1 MSSAPGEGDAPSGP
15 IAWMARNHIAANL
28 AMMLLFV
35 AGAWSASAIQKEV
48 EPDFILDFVD
58 VSVVYP
64 GAAPSEVEKGILL
77 PIEEAVRGI
86 QGIKEITSSAREGS
100 GSVEVELVAGADRMR
115 VFQDVDQAVTRIP
128 TFPEDI
134 EEPEVRLRT
143 RQRQVVRL
151 ALYGDVDIWGLR
163 QLAERLRDR
172 LLNHPEITQIEIG
185 RAPAYVTHVEVPLH
199 RLREFGL
206 TLGEVAEAIR
216 TSSQDVAAGVLET
229 DAGEILLRLSE
240 RKQYAEEL
248 RGIPIV
254 TTPSGA
260 AVTLG
265 ELANVTDGFEE
276 TGYHSRFNQQ
286 HAVQIEV
293 YRVGKQSPLDI
304 SEAVD
309 EIVADFALPEG
320 VSIFKG
326 QSSAEDYRERL
337 SLLVENGLLAI
348 VIVLG
353 ILALFLELRLA
364 FWVMVGMAVSFI
376 GAFVFLPLVGVSINM
391 ISMFGFLVVLG
402 VVVDDA
408 IVVGENVYE
417 HRERGADPLR
427 AAIEGTRE
435 IAGPVIVAILTSVVT
450 FVPLLAMPGQT
461 GKYWWPMP
469 AVVVTVLLVSLAEA
483 LFILPAHLA
492 HLKNPPQPKRGWFAL
507 KQRAFADRFNA
518 WVRDHY
524 APLLNRCLRYR
535 YVTLTAAVAL
545 LLVIAGFGY
554 SGHMGM
560 VLMPEVAAHEIEAG
574 VRLPVGAT
582 PEQAAEI
589 ADRVTA
595 ATRRMFDEHGLQAV
609 ADGIKTNVR
618 GGSFVDVEIVMK
630 PPDQREMT
638 ANQVIK
644 LWRDEIGDIPGVSQ
658 ISFEAE
664 RGPGGHRQDIS
675 LDLSHSDIEV
685 LAQVTARAVASIEQ
699 LEETRDVNDNYDKGK
714 AQFNVRVR
722 SEGQALG
729 LTPNEI
735 GQQLRDAFY
744 GALAMRQ
751 LRGTNEV
758 EVRVKLPE
766 AERQD
771 IRYFDDFIVRLPGG
785 GEVPLKEVAQVERTE
800 AFKSITRR
808 DGRRV
813 VNVSTDVEPKS
824 AVSRVLERLERI
836 ELPALRED
844 YPDLTWSFRG
854 GQAEMRE
861 STQSLWLGFGLAI
874 AVIFGLL
881 AVSFR
886 NYVHPL
892 VVMGAIPFGIVGAII
907 GHLLLGYD
915 LSLVSVMGLVALSG
929 VVVNDALIMVDY
941 ANRKAKDTSRFEAIL
956 QAGVRRFRPIILTT
970 LTTFAGLTP
979 IILERSQQA
988 RHLIPMAISL
998 GFGIIFATA
1007 IILIVV
1013 PCLYLVAEDARE
1025 KLRTLREI

>member
-1 MSSAPGEGDAPSGP
+1 MSEASKDGAEPKGP
-15 IAWMARNHIAANL
+15 IAWMAQNRIAANL
-28 AMMLLFV
+28 AMILLFV
-35 AGAWSASAIQKEV
+35 GGAWSAHTIQKEV

-64 GAAPSEVEKGILL
+64 GAAPTEVEKGIVL
-77 PIEEAVRGI
+77 PVEEAVRGV
-86 QGIKEITSSAREGS
+86 QGIKEVTSSAREGS
-100 GSVEVELVAGADRMR
+100 GFVEIELVSGADRMR
-115 VFQDVDQAVTRIP
+115 VFQDVDQAVTRIR

-134 EEPEVRLRT
+134 EEPEVRLRS
-143 RQRQVVRL
+143 RQRQVVNL
-151 ALYGDVDIWGLR
+151 VLYGDVEVWGLR

-172 LLNHPEITQIEIG
+172 LLNHEDITQIEIG
-185 RAPAYVTHVEVPLH
+185 RAPAYVTHVEVPSH
-199 RLREFGL
+199 RLREYGL
-206 TLGEVAEAIR
+206 SLDQVAEAIR
-216 TSSQDVAAGVLET
+216 ASSQDVAAGVLET
-229 DAGEILLRLSE
+229 DAGEVLLRLSE
-240 RKQYAEEL
+240 RKQWADEL
-248 RGIPIV
+248 ESIPIV
-254 TTPSGA
+254 ATADGA
-260 AVTLG
+260 SVSLG
-265 ELANVTDGFEE
+265 ELARVSDGFEE

-286 HAVQIEV
+286 YAVQVEV
-293 YRVGKQSPLDI
+293 YRVGEQSPLDI
-304 SEAVD
+304 SEAVQ
-309 EIVADFALPEG
+309 EIVSEFELPDG
-320 VSIFKG
+320 VSLFMG

-337 SLLVENGLLAI
+337 SLLVENGLLAV
-348 VIVLG
+348 VIVLA
-353 ILALFLELRLA
+353 ILGLFLELRLA

-376 GAFVFLPLVGVSINM
+376 GAFVFLPFVGVSINM

-417 HRERGADPLR
+417 LRQQGVPPLR
-427 AAIEGTRE
+427 AAIDGARE
-435 IAGPVIVAILTSVVT
+435 MSGPVTIAILTSVVT
-450 FVPLLAMPGQT
+450 FIPLLAMPGQT

-469 AVVVTVLLVSLAEA
+469 AVVVTVLLVSLCEA

-492 HLKNPPQPKRGWFAL
+492 HLKSRPEDSGGPVHRM
-507 KQRAFADRFNA
+507 QRAFAARFDR
-518 WVRDHY
+518 WVRDVY
-524 APLLNRCLRYR
+524 APFLTRCLHYR

-545 LLVIAGFGY
+545 LVVVAGFGY

-574 VRLPVGAT
+574 VRLPVGST
-582 PEQAAEI
+582 PAQAAEI

-595 ATRRMFDEHGLQAV
+595 ATRRMFDKHGLDQV

-618 GGSFVDVEIVMK
+618 GGSFVDVELVMK

-638 ANQVIK
+638 ANEVIH

-675 LDLSHSDIEV
+675 LDLGHSDIEV
-685 LAQVTARAVASIEQ
+685 LAEVTKRAVTAIEQ
-699 LEETRDVNDNYDKGK
+699 LKETRDVNDNYDKGK

-722 SEGQALG
+722 PEGRALG

-735 GQQLRDAFY
+735 GQQLRNAFY

-771 IRYFDDFIVRLPGG
+771 LRYFDDFIVRLPNG
-785 GEVPLKEVAQVERTE
+785 GEVPLKEVAKVERTE
-800 AFKSITRR
+800 AFKTITRR

-824 AVSRVLERLERI
+824 AISRVLERIERV
-836 ELPALRED
+836 ELPALRAD
-844 YPDLTWSFRG
+844 YPDLTWTFRG

-861 STQSLWLGFGLAI
+861 STQSLWYGFALSV

-892 VVMGAIPFGIVGAII
+892 VVMGAIPFGIVGAVV

-941 ANRKAKDTSRFEAIL
+941 ANRQAKDLPRFEAIL
-956 QAGVRRFRPIILTT
+956 QAGVRRFRPIVLTT

-979 IILERSQQA
+979 IIAERSQQA

-998 GFGIIFATA
+998 GFGIIVATA

-1013 PCLYLVAEDARE
+1013 PCLYLAAEDARE
-1025 KLRTLREI
+1025 RLRA